1 MTSISARLELL
12 VLTCAVSVCVA
23 EAEESTDVGGH
34 TKLGIVTQQFPSDS
48 VFRDLLGN
56 QSTDSQADLRLNLKH
71 RRNGWTLA
79 ADYQL
84 IARHSE
90 ALTIVDD
97 DRRLMDLTAVIER
110 GDEYALQHRLDR
122 LSLTYSSEKTVIRA
136 GRQAL
141 SWGNSLF
148 YAPMDLVNPF
158 NPATIDTEYKA
169 GDDMVYFQYL
179 LDNGS
184 DLQAA
189 YVFRRDG
196 LGKTDS
202 NVASMAT
209 KYHGYVG
216 DGEYDVLIARHYGD
230 GVLGLGLSH
239 GIGGAQWGADLVVT
253 DTDFDTYVQ
262 LTSNLSYS
270 WVAFD
275 KNMSGT
281 IEYHFNGFGLQSD
294 RYDPIAI
301 AGKPDL
307 LERLQ
312 RGESFAL
319 GRHYLA
325 GSLLVELTPLWTVSP
340 TVLLNAGDPSTL
352 LQLITSYSVSD
363 NITFLGSVNV
373 PVGNR
378 GSEFGGVESQL
389 PGRYFSTT
397 ASVFG
402 QIAWY
407 F

>member
-23 EAEESTDVGGH
+23 EESTDVGGH
-34 TKLGIVTQQFPSDS
+34 TKLGIFTQQFPSDS

-71 RRNGWTLA
+71 RLNGWTLA

-90 ALTIVDD
+90 ALIIVDD
-97 DRRLMDLTAVIER
+97 DRRLMDLTAVIEQ
-110 GDEYALQHRLDR
+110 GDQYALQHRLDR
-122 LSLTYSSEKTVIRA
+122 LSLAYSSEKTVIRA

-141 SWGNSLF
+141 SWGNGLF

-179 LDNGS
+179 LDDGS

-196 LGKTDS
+196 LGNTESD
-202 NVASMAT
+202 VASMAT

-262 LTSNLSYS
+262 MTSNLSYS

-281 IEYHFNGFGLQSD
+281 IEYHFNGFGLQSN

-340 TVLLNAGDPSTL
+340 TVLLNAGDPSSL

-363 NITFLGSVNV
+363 NIAFLGSINV
-373 PVGNR
+373 PMGNS

>member
-1 MTSISARLELL
+1 MTSISARPELL
-12 VLTCAVSVCVA
+12 LLICLVSVCVA
-23 EAEESTDVGGH
+23 EAEENTEAGGH
-34 TKLGIVTQQFPSDS
+34 AKLGVVEQWLPSDS
-48 VFRDLLGN
+48 VFRDLLGK
-56 QSTDSQADLRLNLKH
+56 QSTDSQADLRLNVKH
-71 RRNGWTLA
+71 RRNGWALA

-90 ALTIVDD
+90 ALAIVND
-97 DRRLMDLTAVIER
+97 DRRLMDLTAVIDQ
-110 GDEYALQHRLDR
+110 GSDHALQHRLDR
-122 LSLTYSSEKTVIRA
+122 LSLAYSNEKTVIRV

-179 LDNGS
+179 FDDGS
-184 DLQAA
+184 DMQAA

-196 LGKTDS
+196 QGNVEND
-202 NVASMAT
+202 VASTAT
-209 KYHGYVG
+209 KYHGYFG

-230 GVLGLGLSH
+230 GVLGLGVSH
-239 GIGGAQWGADLVVT
+239 GIGGAQWAADLVVT
-253 DTDFDTYVQ
+253 DTDIDTRVQ

-270 WVAFD
+270 WVAFE

-281 IEYHFNGFGLQSD
+281 IEYHFNGFGLRAD
-294 RYDPIAI
+294 NYDPVAI
-301 AGKPDL
+301 ARQPDL
-307 LERLQ
+307 LKRLE

-340 TVLLNAGDPSTL
+340 TVLLNAGDPSAL

-363 NITFLGSVNV
+363 DITFLGSINL
-373 PVGNR
+373 PMGNN
-378 GSEFGGVESQL
+378 GSEFGGVDSQI
-389 PGRYFSTT
+389 PGRYFSAT

>member
-23 EAEESTDVGGH
+23 EAGESTDVGGH
-34 TKLGIVTQQFPSDS
+34 TKLGIFTQQFPSDS

-71 RRNGWTLA
+71 RLNGWTLA

-90 ALTIVDD
+90 ALIIVDD
-97 DRRLMDLTAVIER
+97 DRRLMDLTAVIEQ
-110 GDEYALQHRLDR
+110 GDQYALQHRLDR
-122 LSLTYSSEKTVIRA
+122 LSLAYSSEKTVIRA

-141 SWGNSLF
+141 SWGNGLF

-179 LDNGS
+179 LDDGS

-196 LGKTDS
+196 LGNTESD
-202 NVASMAT
+202 VASMAT

-281 IEYHFNGFGLQSD
+281 IEYHFNGFGLQSN

-340 TVLLNAGDPSTL
+340 TVLLNAGDPSSL

-363 NITFLGSVNV
+363 NIAFLGSINV
-373 PVGNR
+373 PMGNS